1 MGAAQE
7 YRPSAQGGKLRVFK
21 KRYDAGAVFNAFE
34 RAVGCVPYSHLLRP
48 SLCRP
53 APSRFVASFPTDL
66 GLTAFYSLTIGT
78 YHVKPPRPLYI
89 SALAHSPISPH
100 PLYVPHMTG
109 EYPSEVLE
117 AIAYAVYLAAEP
129 QLPSNLDPIL
139 TPLTPTPAPTG
150 LTSPWLPPSWSKEWS
165 RRTLESLCTVSRAFF
180 AAARPYVWRRAQIR
194 LPRGWMSLVSE
205 ITGGED
211 VVDESVMDLVEHS
224 LDVAAR
230 SLYTLTTG
238 AKEPDHGGS
247 QFDYLMIYIDSLSA
261 L

>member
-1 MGAAQE
+1 MCLKGQWSVSRIHICWAL
-7 YRPSAQGGKLRVFK
+7 PC
-21 KRYDAGAVFNAFE
+21 AVP
-34 RAVGCVPYSHLLRP
+34 R
-48 SLCRP
+48 RP
-53 APSRFVASFPTDL
+53 ASSLRSQ
-66 GLTAFYSLTIGT
+66 LTSSLTVLYSLTVGT
-78 YHVKPPRPLYI
+78 YHVGPLRRLYI
-89 SALAHSPISPH
+89 SALAHSPNSPH
-100 PLYVPHMTG
+100 PLYIPHMTG
-109 EYPSEVLE
+109 EYPPEVLE

-129 QLPSNLDPIL
+129 QLPSNLDPFLSPI
-139 TPLTPTPAPTG
+139 PPTPTG
-150 LTSPWLPPSWSKEWS
+150 LTSPWVPPSWSKEWS

-180 AAARPYVWRRAQIR
+180 AAARPFVWRRAQIR

-247 QFDYLMIYIDSLSA
+247 QFDYLILYVNSLSTF
-261 L
+261 